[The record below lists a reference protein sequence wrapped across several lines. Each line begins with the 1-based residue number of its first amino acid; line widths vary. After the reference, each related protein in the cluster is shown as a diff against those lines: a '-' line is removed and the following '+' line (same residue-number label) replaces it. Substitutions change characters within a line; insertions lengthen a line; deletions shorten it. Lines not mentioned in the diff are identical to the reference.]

1 MSLTYVYRVH
11 FVFSEQLYN
20 VSSKRIALLKL
31 HCASGLPE
39 DLVKMKILSQ
49 YIWSELENLQF

>member
-39 DLVKMKILSQ
+39 DLVKMKIWAQEAWGRLL
-49 YIWSELENLQF
+49 ILPC